1 MFNILVVGSGK
12 IGSLVAILLSE
23 HQDFKVT
30 IASNLFHQHFPENIL
45 TISMDVHNEKDLKN
59 IIQKQEIHA
68 VISCL
73 PFYLNQQ
80 VAKICDQQ
88 HCHYFDLTEDIEVT
102 EFIKELATGKES
114 IFVPQCGLAPGFVNI
129 ASEFL
134 IQFFDDCHELR
145 LRVGG
150 LPQYTQNALKYALTW
165 SLDGLINQYINP
177 CPVIK
182 NGHLQFEPALEN
194 LESINLDGAEYEAF
208 NTSGGVGHLT
218 SRSKNKV
225 KELNYKTIRY
235 PGHCE
240 KIKFLL
246 NDLKLKDDRI
256 TFARLLQKALPEV
269 DNDVVIIF
277 VAANGY
283 KNEHW
288 IEHHYFKKILPQT
301 IAGKKWSAM
310 QVATASSV
318 CVVVDL
324 ILQQQ
329 KKLHGMIL
337 HEKIHFGDFM
347 ANRFSLCYR

>member
-1 MFNILVVGSGK
+1 MFNILVVGGGK

-30 IASNLFHQHFPENIL
+30 LASNVFQHHFSENIQ
-45 TISMDVHNEKDLKN
+45 TISIDVHQEKDLIK
-59 IIQKQEIHA
+59 IIQKQEICA

-73 PFYLNQQ
+73 PFFLNKKL
-80 VAKICDQQ
+80 AEICAQQ

-102 EFIKELATGKES
+102 DFIKHLATGKKN

-134 IQFFDDCHELR
+134 IQSFDVCHELR

-182 NGHLQFEPALEN
+182 NGQLELEPALEN

-208 NTSGGVGHLT
+208 NTSGGIGHL
-218 SRSKNKV
+218 SHRSKNKV

-256 TFARLLQKALPEV
+256 TFSRLLQKALPEV

-283 KNEHW
+283 KDDHW
-288 IEHHYFKKILPQT
+288 IEHHYFKKILPQF

-318 CVVVDL
+318 CVVLDL
-324 ILQQQ
+324 ILQQPN
-329 KKLHGMIL
+329 LHGLIL